1 VAVVARRRS
10 SAMPARVR
18 AVRPAVVA
26 VRRRGRVT
34 VVVMRARRWRGL
46 GTGWLLRGAGSLSV
60 VGRGV
65 VRVSQP
71 GRLLVVRGYFA
82 GF

>member
-1 VAVVARRRS
+1 
-10 SAMPARVR
+10 
-18 AVRPAVVA
+18 
-26 VRRRGRVT
+26 VT

-46 GTGWLLRGAGSLSV
+46 GTGWLLRGVGFLPA

-71 GRLLVVRGYFA
+71 GGLSVFRGYFA